1 MAKLLYEAI
10 KGPDTELLLWNGE
23 QEKSFNNIKQA
34 LTRAPA
40 LGPLGLEKP
49 FILDMAKRQGTALG
63 VLIQKLGEVPQPKG
77 YFFKQLD
84 SVAQVWP
91 DCLQAVAATGLL
103 VEKPNKLVFGQPLE
117 IQTPHKYQQ
126 L

>member
-1 MAKLLYEAI
+1 MAKKAGDSLGGLY
-10 KGPDTELLLWNGE
+10 T
-23 QEKSFNNIKQA
+23 
-34 LTRAPA
+34 
-40 LGPLGLEKP
+40 
-49 FILDMAKRQGTALG
+49 
-63 VLIQKLGEVPQPKG
+63 KLGEVPQPKG